1 MKCLEFFE
9 IELNRIFNF
18 RVNVK
23 FVFFKGVGEMLNVF
37 LFNEEIKLFWIKK
50 CMFVIY

>member
-23 FVFFKGVGEMLNVF
+23 FVFFKGVGINVECI
-37 LFNEEIKLFWIKK
+37 LYLMKKLSYFGLKNV
-50 CMFVIY
+50 CL